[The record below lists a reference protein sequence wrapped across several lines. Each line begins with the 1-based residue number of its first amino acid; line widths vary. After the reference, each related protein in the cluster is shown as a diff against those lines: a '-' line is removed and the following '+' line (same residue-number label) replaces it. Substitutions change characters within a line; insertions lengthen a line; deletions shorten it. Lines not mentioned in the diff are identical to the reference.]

1 MTTRIAAAC
10 LLAVLAFAPGLAAAQ
25 GTHSLEQVMVENAN
39 TPAEHASLASHFR
52 SRAEGARA
60 EAKEHDRMA
69 NTYMPSGQPKMSWGT
84 VQARQ
89 KMAEHCKRISQQNNA
104 IADDFE
110 ALAKAHDEEAKK

>member
-1 MTTRIAAAC
+1 
-10 LLAVLAFAPGLAAAQ
+10 
-25 GTHSLEQVMVENAN
+25 
-39 TPAEHASLASHFR
+39 
-52 SRAEGARA
+52 
-60 EAKEHDRMA
+60 MA